1 MRGVSI
7 GRLCWTEER
16 ESVQAEHQ
24 EGGEGAP
31 RARQEGGGGGQAGHR
46 NQLLSARTWPL
57 VGRHYKVCYSVT
69 PHGSGLSPTLSLGRQ
84 ECEAFHLSALTE
96 AEVRRECSMIKW

>member
-7 GRLCWTEER
+7 GRLCWTER

-24 EGGEGAP
+24 AGGRAP
-31 RARQEGGGGGQAGHR
+31 LARQEVGGGGQPGHR
-46 NQLLSARTWPL
+46 NQLLSDRTWPL
-57 VGRHYKVCYSVT
+57 VRRHYKVCYSVT
-69 PHGSGLSPTLSLGRQ
+69 PHGSALSPTLSLGRE